1 VPGTGHFVV
10 LRFIKLPNSEYKKP
24 EFKSGFKLTAIQLVL
39 LATVM
44 GTLIALAVY
53 SQDISR
59 GASKD
64 VTLFSSAELT
74 STALIVVQRES
85 LAYTTRFSQ
94 WLGGDIERREV
105 QIARALL
112 AQRLNVITSSKL
124 TVGNQLSQRYFENL
138 ALSDELLAD
147 SEPGFLT
154 TKQSKALKA
163 QSKKFIDAML
173 LETRIL
179 VAAYQDALHIVLDE
193 SAADRHYK
201 ADRLIFVLYLIFALS
216 LMLFGSFIYTLGRQF
231 RRNSTANSHQLALIG
246 EAIDQLAE
254 SRKTVNQLE
263 LLDERKNTFISTVNH
278 ELRTP
283 LTSIVGYID
292 ILKGKI
298 EGANDQE
305 LSKIVHIL
313 ERNSDNLLNLVED
326 ILSLTNLE
334 STSTG
339 LLKTD
344 VNLKEITENAIL
356 SLTPLSE
363 AAHVSIELS
372 TQEGIETEIL
382 ANRNQFTEVL
392 TNLIGNAIKF
402 SKPGGAVHI
411 LIEEAVPVKSSKM
424 LRISISDQGV
434 GIPADE
440 IDDVFSSFFRASN
453 VRDSEIIGTGLGL
466 AIVSR
471 IIEEHHG
478 SITVES
484 TLNVG
489 TKFIVEVPIFDREI
503 DDFIQ
508 ERKSGVLNR
517 AIVALETCTLSE
529 LENITHEM
537 RGVLGF
543 YDLDEE
549 GAAIAEFESWLKSS
563 GSTQDSEILI
573 RKNNLLSVLRENL
586 TELHNLKE
594 K

>member
-201 ADRLIFVLYLIFALS
+201 ADRLIFVLYLFFALS

-298 EGANDQE
+298 EGADDQE

-356 SLTPLSE
+356 SLAPLSE

>member
-1 VPGTGHFVV
+1 M
-10 LRFIKLPNSEYKKP
+10 L
-24 EFKSGFKLTAIQLVL
+24 LTA
-39 LATVM
+39 VM
-44 GTLIALAVY
+44 GTLIALAVF

-85 LAYTTRFSQ
+85 LAYTTRYSQ
-94 WLGGDIERREV
+94 WLGGDVERREV

-124 TVGNQLSQRYFENL
+124 TIGNQLSQHYFENL
-138 ALSDELLAD
+138 ALSDKLLD
-147 SEPGFLT
+147 STQPGFLT
-154 TKQSKALKA
+154 KKESEVIRA
-163 QSKKFIDAML
+163 QSKEFIDAML

-179 VAAYQDALHIVLDE
+179 VAAYQDALHIVLDD
-193 SAADRHYK
+193 SAAERHYK
-201 ADRLIFVLYLIFALS
+201 ADRLIFVLYLFFALS

-231 RRNSTANSHQLALIG
+231 RRNSTANSQQLLLIS
-246 EAIDQLAE
+246 EAIDQLAK
-254 SRKTVNQLE
+254 SRKAVNQLE

-292 ILKGKI
+292 ILKEKV
-298 EGANDQE
+298 ERNNDEE
-305 LSKIVHIL
+305 LSKIIHIL

-334 STSTG
+334 STSSG

-356 SLTPLSE
+356 ALTPLSQ
-363 AAHVSIELS
+363 AANVSIEFI
-372 TQEGIETEIL
+372 TQEGVATEIL

-392 TNLIGNAIKF
+392 TNLVGNAIKF
-402 SKPGGAVHI
+402 SKSGGTVRI
-411 LIEEAVPVKSSKM
+411 LIEEGSESQLSKM
-424 LRISISDQGV
+424 LQISISDNGV
-434 GIPADE
+434 GIPEAE
-440 IDDVFSSFFRASN
+440 LDDVFSSFFRASN
-453 VRDSEIIGTGLGL
+453 VRDSQIVGTGLGL

-489 TKFIVEVPIFDREI
+489 TTFRVEVPVFDPEI
-503 DDFIQ
+503 DEFIQ
-508 ERKSGVLNR
+508 GRKSGVLNR

-529 LENITHEM
+529 LENVTHEM

-543 YDLDEE
+543 YDLDEQ
-549 GAAIAEFESWLKSS
+549 GAAIADFETWLKSS
-563 GSTQDSEILI
+563 DRAQDSEILI
-573 RKNNLLSVLRENL
+573 RKNNLLSKLRENL
-586 TELHNLKE
+586 TELNNVKE
-594 K
+594 M

>member
-1 VPGTGHFVV
+1 M
-10 LRFIKLPNSEYKKP
+10 
-24 EFKSGFKLTAIQLVL
+24 A
-39 LATVM
+39 
-44 GTLIALAVY
+44 ALAALAIF
-53 SQDISR
+53 SGDISR

-74 STALIVVQRES
+74 STSLIVVQRES
-85 LAYTTRFSQ
+85 LAYTTRYTQ
-94 WLGGDIERREV
+94 WLGGDIDRREV

-124 TVGNQLSQRYFENL
+124 TIGNQLSQQYFENL
-138 ALSDELLAD
+138 ALSDDLLA
-147 SEPGFLT
+147 STQPGILSK
-154 TKQSKALKA
+154 KQSEVIKP
-163 QSKKFIDAML
+163 QSKEFIDAML
-173 LETRIL
+173 LETREL
-179 VAAYQDALHIVLDE
+179 VAAYQNALQDVLED
-193 SAADRHYK
+193 SAADRQFK
-201 ADRLIFVLYLIFALS
+201 ADRLIFVLYLFFALS

-231 RRNSTANSHQLALIG
+231 RRNSSANSQQLLLIG

-254 SRKTVNQLE
+254 SRKIVNQLE

-292 ILKGKI
+292 ILKEKL
-298 EGANDQE
+298 EGADNEE
-305 LSKIVHIL
+305 LNKIIHIL

-334 STSTG
+334 STSSG

-363 AAHVSIELS
+363 AAHVSVELK
-372 TQEGIETEIL
+372 TQEDIETEIL

-392 TNLIGNAIKF
+392 TNLVGNAIKF
-402 SKPGGAVHI
+402 SKPGGAVRI
-411 LIEEAVPVKSSKM
+411 LIEEGASNQFSKM
-424 LRISISDQGV
+424 LRISISDDGV
-434 GIPADE
+434 GIPASE

-453 VRDSEIIGTGLGL
+453 VRNSEIIGTGLGL

-478 SITVES
+478 SINVES

-489 TKFIVEVPIFDREI
+489 TKFIVEVPVFDPEI
-503 DDFIQ
+503 DEFIQ

-517 AIVALETCTLSE
+517 AIVALETSTLSE

-543 YDLDEE
+543 YDLQEQ
-549 GAAIAEFESWLKSS
+549 GAAIAEFETWLKSS
-563 GSTQDSEILI
+563 DRAQDSEILI

-586 TELHNLKE
+586 TELHELKE

>member
-1 VPGTGHFVV
+1 
-10 LRFIKLPNSEYKKP
+10 
-24 EFKSGFKLTAIQLVL
+24 
-39 LATVM
+39 M
-44 GTLIALAVY
+44 GTLIALAIF

-85 LAYTTRFSQ
+85 LAYTTRYTQ

-138 ALSDELLAD
+138 ALSDKLLAD

-154 TKQSKALKA
+154 KKQSNALKA
-163 QSKKFIDAML
+163 KSKEFIDAML

-179 VAAYQDALHIVLDE
+179 VAAYQDALHSVLDE

-201 ADRLIFVLYLIFALS
+201 ADRLIFVLYLFFALS

-334 STSTG
+334 STSSG
-339 LLKTD
+339 LLKSD

-363 AAHVSIELS
+363 AARVSIDLKTED
-372 TQEGIETEIL
+372 GVATEIL

-411 LIEEAVPVKSSKM
+411 LIEEAVQVQSSKM

-440 IDDVFSSFFRASN
+440 LDDVFSSFFRASN
-453 VRDSEIIGTGLGL
+453 VRDSQIIGTGLGL

-508 ERKSGVLNR
+508 ERKAGVLHR

-543 YDLDEE
+543 YDLDEQ
-549 GAAIAEFESWLKSS
+549 GAAIADFETWLNSS
-563 GSTQDSEILI
+563 DSAQDSEILI
-573 RKNNLLSVLRENL
+573 RKNNLLSVLRENV
-586 TELHNLKE
+586 TEHHELKE
-594 K
+594 